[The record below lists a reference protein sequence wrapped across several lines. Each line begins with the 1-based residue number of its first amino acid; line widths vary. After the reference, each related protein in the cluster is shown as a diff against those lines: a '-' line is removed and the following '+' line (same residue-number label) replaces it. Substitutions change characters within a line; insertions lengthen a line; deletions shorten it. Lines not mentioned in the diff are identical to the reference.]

1 MDFES
6 IRQSISDKLGEENTA
21 LISDDFA
28 SMMTLEKSFNDS
40 LETVTKERDS
50 LKDRNE
56 KLINANAN
64 LLLKVGT
71 EVSEPKKVEEV
82 EDDKPFN
89 FASVF
94 DEKGNFKK

>member
-6 IRQSISDKLGEENTA
+6 VRKSISDKIGEEATA

-28 SMMTLEKSFNDS
+28 TMMTIEKSFNDS
-40 LETVTKERDS
+40 LDAVTKERDS

-71 EVSEPKKVEEV
+71 EVAEPKKEKEIEE
-82 EDDKPFN
+82 EKPFN
-89 FASVF
+89 FSSVF

>member
-6 IRQSISDKLGEENTA
+6 VRKSIAEKIGEENTA

-28 SMMTLEKSFNDS
+28 TMMTIEKSFNDS
-40 LETVTKERDS
+40 LEEVTRERDS

-64 LLLKVGT
+64 LLMKVG
-71 EVSEPKKVEEV
+71 SEIVTPKEE
-82 EDDKPFN
+82 EPEEEKPFN
-89 FASVF
+89 FASIF

>member
-6 IRQSISDKLGEENTA
+6 VRKSISDKIGEENTA

-28 SMMTLEKSFNDS
+28 TMMTLEKSFNDS
-40 LETVTKERDS
+40 LEELTKERDS

-71 EVSEPKKVEEV
+71 EVAPKPKDEEV
-82 EDDKPFN
+82 EDEKPFN
-89 FASVF
+89 FSSVF

>member
-6 IRQSISDKLGEENTA
+6 VRNSISEKLGEENSA

-28 SMMTLEKSFNDS
+28 NMMTIEKTLSDTIES
-40 LETVTKERDS
+40 LTNERDN

-71 EVSEPKKVEEV
+71 EISKPKEEEKEE
-82 EDDKPFN
+82 EDEPFN
-89 FASVF
+89 FASIF

>member
-6 IRQSISDKLGEENTA
+6 VRKSISDKIGEEATA

-28 SMMTLEKSFNDS
+28 TMMTIEKSFNDS
-40 LETVTKERDS
+40 LESITKERDS

-71 EVSEPKKVEEV
+71 EVSEPKKEQEVEE
-82 EDDKPFN
+82 EKPFN

>member
-6 IRQSISDKLGEENTA
+6 IRKSISDKIGEENTA

-40 LETVTKERDS
+40 LEEVTKERDS

-71 EVSEPKKVEEV
+71 EVSEPKKEEV
-82 EDDKPFN
+82 VEDKPFN

-94 DEKGNFKK
+94 DDKGNFKK

>member
-6 IRQSISDKLGEENTA
+6 VRKSISDKIGEEATA

-28 SMMTLEKSFNDS
+28 TMMTIEKSFNDS
-40 LETVTKERDS
+40 LESITKERDS

-71 EVSEPKKVEEV
+71 EVSEPKKVEDV

-89 FASVF
+89 FSSVF

>member
-6 IRQSISDKLGEENTA
+6 VRKSIAEKIGEENTA

-28 SMMTLEKSFNDS
+28 TMMTIEKSFNDS
-40 LETVTKERDS
+40 LEEVTKERDS

-64 LLLKVGT
+64 LLMKVG
-71 EVSEPKKVEEV
+71 SEIVTSKEE
-82 EDDKPFN
+82 EPEEEKPFN
-89 FASVF
+89 FASIF

>member
-6 IRQSISDKLGEENTA
+6 VRNSISEKLGEENSA

-28 SMMTLEKSFNDS
+28 NMMTIEKTLADKIES
-40 LETVTKERDS
+40 LTNERDS

-64 LLLKVGT
+64 LLLKVGN
-71 EVSEPKKVEEV
+71 EISKPKEEEV
-82 EDDKPFN
+82 EEEDKPFN
-89 FASVF
+89 FASIF

>member
-6 IRQSISDKLGEENTA
+6 VRKSISEKIGEENSA

-28 SMMTLEKSFNDS
+28 TMMTIEKSFNDS
-40 LETVTKERDS
+40 LEAVTKERDS

-64 LLLKVGT
+64 LLLKVGN
-71 EVSEPKKVEEV
+71 EVSKSKEE
-82 EDDKPFN
+82 EIEEEKPFN
-89 FASVF
+89 FSSVF

>member
-6 IRQSISDKLGEENTA
+6 VRKSISEKIGEENSA

-28 SMMTLEKSFNDS
+28 TMMTIEKSFNDS
-40 LETVTKERDS
+40 LEAVTKERDS

-64 LLLKVGT
+64 LLLKVGN
-71 EVSEPKKVEEV
+71 EVAKPKEEEV
-82 EDDKPFN
+82 EEEKPFN
-89 FASVF
+89 FSSVF